1 MTENTLRV
9 LIIDDEPAIRK
20 LLKISMQAYGY
31 ELGEAATGQDGL
43 LMAASFR
50 PDIILVDLGLPDMD
64 GKAVVKALREWSE
77 TPIIVLTAREQ
88 EQEKIAALDVGAD
101 DYVTKPFGMGE
112 LMARMRVCLRR
123 AGNKEGEPILTC
135 GGLQLNLLEHRV
147 VVEGREVKL
156 TPTEYELL
164 KVMLKYAGRVLTHK
178 QLLKAAIISCVP
190 PNIAISCSG
199 IVHIRIVPTAIIIT
213 PMMMPRFKAEYI
225 LFFFLAP

>member
-101 DYVTKPFGMGE
+101 DYVTKPFGM
-112 LMARMRVCLRR
+112 V
-123 AGNKEGEPILTC
+123 
-135 GGLQLNLLEHRV
+135 
-147 VVEGREVKL
+147 
-156 TPTEYELL
+156 
-164 KVMLKYAGRVLTHK
+164 
-178 QLLKAAIISCVP
+178 S
-190 PNIAISCSG
+190 
-199 IVHIRIVPTAIIIT
+199 
-213 PMMMPRFKAEYI
+213 
-225 LFFFLAP
+225 

>member
-31 ELGEAATGQDGL
+31 ELGEAAIGQDGL

-101 DYVTKPFGMGE
+101 DYVTKPFG
-112 LMARMRVCLRR
+112 VW
-123 AGNKEGEPILTC
+123 
-135 GGLQLNLLEHRV
+135 V
-147 VVEGREVKL
+147 
-156 TPTEYELL
+156 
-164 KVMLKYAGRVLTHK
+164 
-178 QLLKAAIISCVP
+178 S
-190 PNIAISCSG
+190 
-199 IVHIRIVPTAIIIT
+199 
-213 PMMMPRFKAEYI
+213 
-225 LFFFLAP
+225 

>member
-1 MTENTLRV
+1 
-9 LIIDDEPAIRK
+9 
-20 LLKISMQAYGY
+20 MQAYGY

-123 AGNKEGEPILTC
+123 RHKEGEPILTC
-135 GGLQLNLLEHRV
+135 GGLSAQSSGAQGSS
-147 VVEGREVKL
+147 GR
-156 TPTEYELL
+156 
-164 KVMLKYAGRVLTHK
+164 A
-178 QLLKAAIISCVP
+178 
-190 PNIAISCSG
+190 
-199 IVHIRIVPTAIIIT
+199 
-213 PMMMPRFKAEYI
+213 
-225 LFFFLAP
+225 

>member
-101 DYVTKPFGMGE
+101 DYVTKPFSMPILLE
-112 LMARMRVCLRR
+112 KIRAVLRR
-123 AGNKEGEPILTC
+123 SAGAEPDNRLRYRDLAIDPDT
-135 GGLQLNLLEHRV
+135 
-147 VVEGREVKL
+147 REAVL
-156 TPTEYELL
+156 D
-164 KVMLKYAGRVLTHK
+164 GRVLDLTTREFDLLYTFLHTPGRVFTREMLLARLWGYDFYGDERVVDSHIKNLRHK
-178 QLLKAAIISCVP
+178 LGRNYIETVRGVGYRAAKP
-190 PNIAISCSG
+190 DP
-199 IVHIRIVPTAIIIT
+199 
-213 PMMMPRFKAEYI
+213 
-225 LFFFLAP
+225 

>member
-88 EQEKIAALDVGAD
+88 VSIGSPSLL
-101 DYVTKPFGMGE
+101 P
-112 LMARMRVCLRR
+112 ARRR
-123 AGNKEGEPILTC
+123 QTLIL
-135 GGLQLNLLEHRV
+135 
-147 VVEGREVKL
+147 
-156 TPTEYELL
+156 
-164 KVMLKYAGRVLTHK
+164 
-178 QLLKAAIISCVP
+178 
-190 PNIAISCSG
+190 AISSIFWSTG
-199 IVHIRIVPTAIIIT
+199 
-213 PMMMPRFKAEYI
+213 
-225 LFFFLAP
+225 

>member
-88 EQEKIAALDVGAD
+88 EQEDRNAD
-101 DYVTKPFGMGE
+101 QRGQHAD
-112 LMARMRVCLRR
+112 R
-123 AGNKEGEPILTC
+123 
-135 GGLQLNLLEHRV
+135 
-147 VVEGREVKL
+147 
-156 TPTEYELL
+156 
-164 KVMLKYAGRVLTHK
+164 
-178 QLLKAAIISCVP
+178 QLLQGQVMERVTQ
-190 PNIAISCSG
+190 G
-199 IVHIRIVPTAIIIT
+199 GVRV
-213 PMMMPRFKAEYI
+213 R
-225 LFFFLAP
+225 